1 MIVGYVSVGALA
13 GLLASVLA
21 LLVGASFWFA
31 LGLFT
36 LVGAATL
43 VLLPVTRLLSGRL
56 ADQADAPTTADR
68 WYPQGNAPLA
78 DPSSDQLVT
87 ATETSMRILA
97 VDDDPF
103 ILELVPLISAK
114 AGFAEVT
121 PAASGVEALGL
132 LVNSDT
138 IFDCLLLDISMPGM
152 DGIELC
158 RRIRQIPDYH
168 QTPIVMLTAMR
179 DIQNMGDAY
188 RAGATDYATKPFD
201 IEELSTRLRM
211 AQEAVRAQRETGPVR
226 QEGSRYHHRNLIPSH
241 SLELPDELHLQG
253 MESLVDYTALS
264 SYLTQLPRKNVNDVQ
279 VFAVSIDGIEAVHT
293 RSSSQ
298 RFAALLEDLAS
309 VAAGCF
315 EADRTVMA
323 YSDNATLLVATNSVN
338 PLPAINIEI
347 DIERRLQCYE
357 TENVPG
363 DGSGT
368 LGVSVVGPVKLQGAK
383 ADRARITT
391 DLVIALAGNRS
402 LNKQSRQIAGL
413 SKR

>member
-1 MIVGYVSVGALA
+1 MIVGYILVGALA

-36 LVGAATL
+36 LIGSATL
-43 VLLPVTRLLSGRL
+43 VLLPVTRFLLGGL
-56 ADQADAPTTADR
+56 TDKEGPTTTDR
-68 WYPQGNAPLA
+68 WYPHGNAPPVE
-78 DPSSDQLVT
+78 PSSDQLVT

-114 AGFAEVT
+114 AGFSEVM
-121 PAASGVEALGL
+121 PAASGEEALGL

-158 RRIRQIPDYH
+158 KRVRQIPHYR

-226 QEGSRYHHRNLIPSH
+226 QEGSRYHHRNLIPRH
-241 SLELPDELHLQG
+241 SLELLDEQDHQG
-253 MESLVDYTALS
+253 MASLVDHTALS
-264 SYLTQLPRKNVNDVQ
+264 SYLTQLPRKDVNDVQ
-279 VFAVSIDGIEAVHT
+279 VFAVNIDGVEAVHM

-298 RFAALLEDLAS
+298 RFVALLEDLAS
-309 VAAGCF
+309 VAVECF
-315 EADRTVMA
+315 GTDQTVMA
-323 YSDNATLLVATNSVN
+323 YSSNATLLVATNSVN

-347 DIERRLQCYE
+347 DIESRLRCNGSE
-357 TENVPG
+357 HGSG
-363 DGSGT
+363 DGT
-368 LGVSVVGPVKLQGAK
+368 EEIGVSVVGPVKLQGAK
-383 ADRARITT
+383 ADRARLTT
-391 DLVIALAGNRS
+391 DLVIALAENRS
-402 LNKQSRQIAGL
+402 LNKQGRQIAGL
-413 SKR
+413 GR